1 MESIIVMNNRLDIKK
16 ITDKLVLTIKDRK
29 PIYLLILV

>member
-1 MESIIVMNNRLDIKK
+1 MNNRLDIKK
-16 ITDKLVLTIKDRK
+16 ITDKLVLTIIYYRK